1 MRFIAAL
8 IIIFLFLAPQASA
21 IERFELD
28 GNVSLIVTS
37 PRPTY
42 YILTLVNK
50 NDFNITLVEDMQV
63 NFTHPIDHA
72 MVSAVDN
79 YNKTVVPDAIGE
91 SSITV
96 TYNNTLPALGYGKIF
111 LSLDRP
117 PAEPKPTTTSTTSLT
132 STSTSTTLSTT
143 TTTTVLQRL
152 TTTST
157 TVKTLP
163 LVTPTPVSHTETTA
177 PSESIDEGG
186 ALPVQTFLVL
196 TLPVILVL
204 LVILNH
210 FLPSEK
216 ISEEEDS
223 DSVEKQD
230 KAQE

>member
-1 MRFIAAL
+1 MRFIAAVIL
-8 IIIFLFLAPQASA
+8 IFLFLAPQASA
-21 IERFELD
+21 IERFELE

-50 NDFNITLVEDMQV
+50 NDFNITLVENIQV
-63 NFTHPIDHA
+63 NFTHPIDHT

-91 SSITV
+91 RSITV

-111 LSLDRP
+111 VSLDRP
-117 PAEPKPTTTSTTSLT
+117 PAEPKPTTTSTTSTT
-132 STSTSTTLSTT
+132 STSTSTTLSTS

-163 LVTPTPVSHTETTA
+163 LVTPAPVSHTETPA